1 MVNGELTDKTTQ
13 QGGVDMTLKFATLG
27 LSLGIAAFASATS
40 AQAAPTISTRW
51 KDLTMS
57 QEDCLQR
64 AESALSTSSFGR
76 LERTPQS
83 RYGTRGD
90 YTAAIRCVAENK
102 IVFFIVGGPSR
113 ETAPRYMNEVFDN
126 F

>member
-1 MVNGELTDKTTQ
+1 
-13 QGGVDMTLKFATLG
+13 MTIKFAVIGLG
-27 LSLGIAAFASATS
+27 LGIAALTSATS
-40 AQAAPTISTRW
+40 TQAGPAISTRW
-51 KDLTMS
+51 KELTLS

-64 AESALSTSSFGR
+64 AEAALSTSQFGR

-90 YTAAIRCVAENK
+90 YTAAIRCVEDNK

-113 ETAPRYMNEVFDN
+113 ETAPRYMNELYDN

>member
-1 MVNGELTDKTTQ
+1 
-13 QGGVDMTLKFATLG
+13 MTLKFATLG
-27 LSLGIAAFASATS
+27 LSLGIAAFASA
-40 AQAAPTISTRW
+40 QAGPAISTRW
-51 KDLTMS
+51 KELTMS

-64 AESALSTSSFGR
+64 AEAALSTSQFGR

-102 IVFFIVGGPSR
+102 IVFFIVGGPFARNGSALH
-113 ETAPRYMNEVFDN
+113 E
-126 F
+126 